1 VVNYCTSL
9 LYNNIYRARS
19 ADNLAYLDLEAG
31 HARLARL
38 SFSGEPTETP
48 PRTNSAGLET
58 ALLAGL
64 EAVAR

>member
-1 VVNYCTSL
+1 MKILILCG
-9 LYNNIYRARS
+9 RARS

-38 SFSGEPTETP
+38 SFSSSEPADLSP
-48 PRTNSAGLET
+48 PLTRTNSAGLEA

-64 EAVAR
+64 ETVAR